1 MKSTSEERA
10 EEIRKIKEAEAE
22 ALSVALCVT
31 PHFPFLCPKYS
42 VLPVALA
49 HPKRKARRVRPVQ
62 ARTLYPSLRAQWQ
75 MRTSIRMQL
84 SRPPRKQSGSGGEQN
99 AGRRRRRG
107 EPKGW
112 HAKSNTTH
120 AAADVTTTPS
130 HHVHVHGR

>member
-62 ARTLYPSLRAQWQ
+62 ARTPYPSLRAQ
-75 MRTSIRMQL
+75 
-84 SRPPRKQSGSGGEQN
+84 
-99 AGRRRRRG
+99 
-107 EPKGW
+107 
-112 HAKSNTTH
+112 
-120 AAADVTTTPS
+120 
-130 HHVHVHGR
+130 